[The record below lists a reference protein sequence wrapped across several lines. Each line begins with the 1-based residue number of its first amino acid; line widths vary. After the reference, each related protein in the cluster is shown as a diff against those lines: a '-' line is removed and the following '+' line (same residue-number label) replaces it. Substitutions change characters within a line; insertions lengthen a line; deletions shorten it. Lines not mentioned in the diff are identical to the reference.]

1 MMVDVAVVGGGLVGA
16 ASAVALS
23 RQGLQV
29 VLLDNKP
36 ADTGMV
42 GEEWDSRI
50 YAITPG
56 NIAWLKSLNVWD
68 RMDQARIC
76 SIQRMQVWG
85 DANSRPLQFDAYDT
99 NVAELGVTL
108 ESGRLLKALWEEM
121 QAQNVEV
128 LAGAGCEAIS
138 MGAEAASLIL
148 ADGSRLNA
156 RLIVAAD
163 GGNSWVRGQL
173 NVGVDFYDYQQMGL
187 VANFETELPHQFV
200 ARQWFRE
207 DGILAWL
214 PMPGNRI
221 SIVWSTTHAKA
232 KHLLGLSPED
242 IAEEVAAAGGNILG
256 SLKMITPATAF
267 PLVLQT
273 SHKLALERIVLV
285 GDAAHR
291 VHPMAGQGVN
301 LGFRDVAELAKV
313 LSGRS
318 VYQDI
323 GDAILLRRYER
334 ARKADMLGMRGVTHG
349 LYHLFGSE
357 QPALK
362 KLRNWGLQVTE
373 GIPAVKKQL
382 VRHAMI

>member
-23 RQGLQV
+23 RLGLQV

-36 ADTGMV
+36 VDTGMV

-56 NIAWLKSLNVWD
+56 NIAWLKLLNVWG
-68 RMDQARIC
+68 RMEQARIC

-85 DANSRPLQFDAYDT
+85 DTNSEPLQFDAYDT
-99 NVAELGVTL
+99 NVAELGAIL
-108 ESGRLLKALWEEM
+108 ESGRLQKALWEEM
-121 QAQNVEV
+121 RAQGVEV
-128 LAGAGCEAIS
+128 MSGIQCDALS
-138 MGAEAASLIL
+138 VGAEAASLTL
-148 ADGSRLNA
+148 ADGSLLNA

-163 GGNSWVRGQL
+163 GGNSWVRRQL
-173 NVGVDFYDYQQMGL
+173 SVGVDFYDYQQMGL
-187 VANFETELPHQFV
+187 VANFVTELPHQFV
-200 ARQWFRE
+200 ARQWFGK

-232 KHLLGLSPED
+232 KDLLGLSLEGL
-242 IAEEVAAAGGNILG
+242 AEEVAAAGGNVLG
-256 SLKMITPATAF
+256 SMKTITPAEAF

-273 SHKLALERIVLV
+273 SHKLTLERIVFV

-313 LSGRS
+313 LSGRNL
-318 VYQDI
+318 YRDI

-362 KLRNWGLQVTE
+362 KLRNWGLRVTE